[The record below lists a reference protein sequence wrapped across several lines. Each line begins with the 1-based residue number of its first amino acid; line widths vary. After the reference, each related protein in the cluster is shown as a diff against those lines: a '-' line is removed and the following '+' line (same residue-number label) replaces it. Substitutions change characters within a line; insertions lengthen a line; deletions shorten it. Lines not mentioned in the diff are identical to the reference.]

1 MWRFGSGSWAP
12 IAVGVLD
19 QKPTRSSLAARRIEK
34 NDDAVRYTRLRYVRA
49 TTILLAVEPQELR
62 TVVARNIR
70 ALAEARGTTLNSLA
84 DFAGVSRAQLY
95 SVLAGD
101 AAPTTDWLAK
111 IAAVLEVE
119 PSKLLAP
126 ATTPRQKGR

>member
-1 MWRFGSGSWAP
+1 MNRRKSMSAQ
-12 IAVGVLD
+12 ANCVGGEWSIRD
-19 QKPTRSSLAARRIEK
+19 DGASAAR
-34 NDDAVRYTRLRYVRA
+34 VRHCRGSRLTQLV
-49 TTILLAVEPQELR
+49 VEPQELR

-111 IAAVLEVE
+111 IAAVLEVD

-126 ATTPRQKGR
+126 AAAPRQKGR